1 MKTGSGQ
8 PLEADGSILMSK
20 VTSAEYDRVKTG
32 PWDIALGGGL
42 VKGNTILLGG
52 MPGAGKSTLIQQMTV
67 AYLKAMPVGEGM
79 YIASEEALPA
89 LKERGDRLHVDVQDR
104 IRLVD
109 AMTGVADIG
118 AILLSRKPIFIM
130 IDSLNGIVGD
140 DMAMSVELCR
150 VLKKYS
156 TVLQA
161 PCIAVSHF
169 NKDLDFAGLMA
180 LQHEVDA
187 LVTLDVDEGT
197 GVRILEARKNR
208 TGKTFVPVPFT
219 MTEHGLVLFEEEER
233 DLPA

>member
-1 MKTGSGQ
+1 
-8 PLEADGSILMSK
+8 
-20 VTSAEYDRVKTG
+20 
-32 PWDIALGGGL
+32 
-42 VKGNTILLGG
+42 

-89 LKERGDRLHVDVQDR
+89 LKERGDRLNVDVQDR